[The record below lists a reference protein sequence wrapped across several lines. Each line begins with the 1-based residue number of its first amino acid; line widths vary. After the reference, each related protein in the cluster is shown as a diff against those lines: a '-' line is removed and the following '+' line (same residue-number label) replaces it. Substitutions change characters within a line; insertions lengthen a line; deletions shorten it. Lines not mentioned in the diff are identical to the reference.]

1 MITLRTYRQYV
12 ETAVT
17 YFFEYVD
24 LYKQTRVNN
33 LVQKNLQADD
43 YLSAV
48 VINCILDEIEWL
60 FDKKLLTTKAQ
71 KIKFEFSDA
80 QGIVFYKTLL
90 ALPLPKDQ
98 VYFHQIRQEWLE
110 LLHQE
115 LIQIHIYE
123 HNKLQ
128 KQTSNEYEHGDWNVD

>member
-33 LVQKNLQADD
+33 LVQKNLQPDD
-43 YLSAV
+43 YLSAI

-60 FDKKLLTTKAQ
+60 FDKKLVMTKSQ
-71 KIKFEFSDA
+71 KLKFEFTDA

-115 LIQIHIYE
+115 LIHLQVYE
-123 HNKLQ
+123 HNKIQ
-128 KQTSNEYEHGDWNVD
+128 KQQLNEYENDKWDQ

>member
-24 LYKQTRVNN
+24 LYKQTRINN

-43 YLSAV
+43 YLSAI

-60 FDKKLLTTKAQ
+60 FDKKLVTTKAP
-71 KIKFEFSDA
+71 KLKFEFTDA

-98 VYFHQIRQEWLE
+98 VYFNQIRQEWIQALDHE
-110 LLHQE
+110 LM
-115 LIQIHIYE
+115 HINIYQ
-123 HNKLQ
+123 HNKI
-128 KQTSNEYEHGDWNVD
+128 QTSL

>member
-17 YFFEYVD
+17 YFFEYVE
-24 LYKQTRVNN
+24 LYKQTRLNN
-33 LVQKNLQADD
+33 LVQKNLETDD

-48 VINCILDEIEWL
+48 IINCILDEIEWL
-60 FDKKLLTTKAQ
+60 FDKKLVTTKSH
-71 KIKFEFSDA
+71 KLKFEFTNA

-98 VYFHQIRQEWLE
+98 IYFHKIRQDWIE

-115 LIQIHIYE
+115 LTKLHIYE
-123 HNKLQ
+123 HNKIQ
-128 KQTSNEYEHGDWNVD
+128 KQTLNEYEHDDFD